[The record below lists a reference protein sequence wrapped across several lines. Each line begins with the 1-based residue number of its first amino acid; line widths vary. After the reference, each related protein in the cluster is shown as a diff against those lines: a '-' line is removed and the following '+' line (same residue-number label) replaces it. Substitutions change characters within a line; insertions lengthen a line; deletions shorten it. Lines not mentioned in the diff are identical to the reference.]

1 MSGRFIVLE
10 GADGV
15 GKSTQSRLI
24 ADWIRSNN
32 VAAVETR
39 EPGGTPYGAR
49 IRAIL
54 LDQVEP
60 LDTRSEA
67 LLMAADRAHHLSELV
82 KPALERG
89 DWVVS
94 DRHVPSSLVYQGVAR
109 GLGVDEVAFINKWAT
124 AGTEPDL
131 VIVLDLPDSEVE
143 ARREAR
149 DGATDRLELEGNE
162 FHATVRNAYRDLAVD
177 RGWEL
182 IDASGEQAE
191 VASRVIA
198 IVEARLGRPTSS

>member
-24 ADWIRSNN
+24 ADWVRSHK
-32 VAAVETR
+32 VEAVETR
-39 EPGGTPYGAR
+39 EPGGTPYGLR

-60 LDTRSEA
+60 LDARSEA
-67 LLMAADRAHHLSELV
+67 LLMAADRAHHLSELIR
-82 KPALERG
+82 PALARG
-89 DWVVS
+89 AWVIS

-109 GLGVDEVAFINKWAT
+109 GLGVEEVCVINKWAT
-124 AGTEPDL
+124 AGSEPDL
-131 VIVLDLPDSEVE
+131 VIVLDLPDGELE

-149 DGATDRLELEGNE
+149 VGGSDRLELEGDE
-162 FHATVRNAYRDLAVD
+162 FHASVRNAYRELAVD

-182 IDASGEQAE
+182 VDASGEQAE
-191 VASRVIA
+191 VSKRVVA
-198 IVEARLGRPTSS
+198 VVEARLGRPTSP

>member
-1 MSGRFIVLE
+1 MSDRFMVLE

-24 ADWIRSNN
+24 ADWVRSHK
-32 VAAVETR
+32 VEAVETR

-60 LDTRSEA
+60 LDARSEA
-67 LLMAADRAHHLSELV
+67 LLMAADRAHHLSELIR
-82 KPALERG
+82 PALARG
-89 DWVVS
+89 AWVIS

-109 GLGVDEVAFINKWAT
+109 GLGVEEVGAINKWAT
-124 AGTEPDL
+124 AGSEPDL
-131 VIVLDLPDSEVE
+131 VIVLDLPDGELE

-149 DGATDRLELEGNE
+149 VGGSDRLELEGDE
-162 FHATVRNAYRDLAVD
+162 FHASVRNAYRELAVE

-182 IDASGEQAE
+182 VDASGEQAE
-191 VASRVIA
+191 VSKRVIA
-198 IVEARLGRPTSS
+198 VVEARLGRPTPP